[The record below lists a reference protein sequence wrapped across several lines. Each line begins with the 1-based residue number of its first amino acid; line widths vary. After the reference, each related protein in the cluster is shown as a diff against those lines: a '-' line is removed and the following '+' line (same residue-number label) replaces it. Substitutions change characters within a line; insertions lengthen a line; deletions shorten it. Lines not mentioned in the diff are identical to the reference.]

1 MAGKNKKKGGGAAK
15 APGGGVA
22 AGGGGKDGGNVPAGK
37 SASGRSAGSGEGPA
51 VEELFTKLEGHIR
64 KSEFSRVVK
73 TADEILAAS
82 PGDADALRCK
92 AVALIQNGSVAEALK
107 LMEAPNAPPDMAFEK
122 AYCLYRLNRLSEA
135 LSLLG
140 SVERTA
146 DTLQLEGQVLYRLG
160 DSAACISRF
169 EELIKRHRLD
179 QSQLEVKTNVLAA
192 YVMGGRSGEVKG
204 LMESQLRV
212 APRDAFDVAYNAACA
227 LIEMRDYRAAEE
239 MLLLARRVGQ
249 EVLIDEELSTQEIED
264 ELAPITVQLAYTQQM
279 LGRRMEALES
289 YLAFLKR
296 KPADAPS
303 AAVAVTNLLALRNAR
318 DVVDGLKRLDRVV
331 AVTEKGGKEG
341 KGEGVEVVFLENLET
356 KLSRKQK
363 AAVMLNR
370 FLLLVAANRLDEARA
385 SLPSVERLLPDTDD
399 PLPLHAALLIKEGRT
414 DDLPAILSSLAASS
428 TSPSGSAPA
437 EPGTEPGA
445 VAGGE
450 AGGGAGAGVQG
461 GEGGFSR
468 VQSARLLS
476 AQAAAMAGRWAQAA
490 TELGQ
495 VEGIQHRP
503 AVVATLMDLK
513 ERAGDVAGAKAVV
526 DAAVEWWQNHMDVA
540 SSATDLAAIR
550 EALLRAAAEFKARH
564 GATQQAADDW
574 QALRKLAASP
584 TLKTQALA
592 GLVSCTSQVDPASG
606 LQALRKLAASPT
618 LKTQALGGL
627 VSCTSQVD
635 TVTAE
640 KLATDIPLMP
650 GTSRLEH
657 FQNFQIVMRVSKTP
671 ALPCATPLA
680 VTAEKLATELP
691 PMPGTSGL
699 DVSSL
704 LQRPGPSTFSH
715 SAAAAARAAKR
726 PAPDDESAAASAAAA
741 ASERARAKKKR
752 KRKVILPKGFDPA
765 NPGPPPDPERWLP
778 KRERSSFRPKKKD
791 KRKVDVRGAQGAA
804 VVKGEKSEGGGVVG
818 GLTGDGD
825 GGKGGKASAAAA
837 AAAAAGK
844 GGDGGK
850 KKGGGRKGRR

>member
-15 APGGGVA
+15 APGSGVA
-22 AGGGGKDGGNVPAGK
+22 AGGGGKDGGNAPAGK

-73 TADEILAAS
+73 TADEILVAS

-107 LMEAPNAPPDMAFEK
+107 LLEAPNAPPDMAFEK
-122 AYCLYRLNRLSEA
+122 AYCLYRLNRLSE
-135 LSLLG
+135 SLTLLR

-303 AAVAVTNLLALRNAR
+303 AAVAVTNLLALRSAR

-331 AVTEKGGKEG
+331 AVTEKGGKEGEKG

-385 SLPSVERLLPDTDD
+385 SLPCVERLLPDTDD

-414 DDLPAILSSLAASS
+414 DDLPSILSSLAASS
-428 TSPSGSAPA
+428 TSSGSAPA
-437 EPGTEPGA
+437 EPGTEPGVA
-445 VAGGE
+445 AGGE

-468 VQSARLLS
+468 MQSARLLS

-490 TELGQ
+490 DELGQ

-540 SSATDLAAIR
+540 SATDLASIR

-564 GATQQAADDW
+564 GAAQQAADDW

-592 GLVSCTSQVDPASG
+592 GLVSCTSQVDP
-606 LQALRKLAASPT
+606 
-618 LKTQALGGL
+618 
-627 VSCTSQVD
+627 
-635 TVTAE
+635 VTAE
-640 KLATDIPLMP
+640 KLAM
-650 GTSRLEH
+650 
-657 FQNFQIVMRVSKTP
+657 
-671 ALPCATPLA
+671 
-680 VTAEKLATELP
+680 ELP

-804 VVKGEKSEGGGVVG
+804 VVKGEKTEGGGVVG
-818 GLTGDGD
+818 GLTGEGD

>member
-15 APGGGVA
+15 ASGGGVA
-22 AGGGGKDGGNVPAGK
+22 AGGGGGKDGGQATPGK
-37 SASGRSAGSGEGPA
+37 SASGRSAGSGEGPG
-51 VEELFTKLEGHIR
+51 VEELFSKLEGHIR

-92 AVALIQNGSVAEALK
+92 AVALIQNGSVADALK
-107 LMEAPNAPPDMAFEK
+107 LLQAPNAPPDMAFEK
-122 AYCLYRLNRLSEA
+122 AYCLYRLNRLSD
-135 LSLLG
+135 SLDLLR
-140 SVERTA
+140 SIDRTA

-169 EELIKRHRLD
+169 EELFKKHRLD

-192 YVMGGRSGEVKG
+192 YVMGGRSAEVKG

-212 APRDAFDVAYNAACA
+212 AARDAFDVAYNSACA
-227 LIEMRDYRAAEE
+227 LIEMRDFRAAEE

-264 ELAPITVQLAYTQQM
+264 ELAPITVQLAYTHQM

-289 YLAFLKR
+289 YVAFLKR

-303 AAVAVTNLLALRNAR
+303 AAVAVTNLLALRGAR

-331 AVTEKGGKEG
+331 AVKESEGKAGKEGGKGEG
-341 KGEGVEVVFLENLET
+341 KGEGKGVEVVFLENLET

-363 AAVMLNR
+363 AAVVLNR

-385 SLPSVERLLPDTDD
+385 SLPCLERLLPDTED

-414 DDLPAILSSLAASS
+414 DAVPSILASLAAA
-428 TSPSGSAPA
+428 SPATAPADSGS
-437 EPGTEPGA
+437 ETGGA
-445 VAGGE
+445 AAAWGE
-450 AGGGAGAGVQG
+450 AAGGAGAGAGAGAG
-461 GEGGFSR
+461 GGYSR

-476 AQAAAMAGRWAQAA
+476 AQAAAMAGQWAQAA
-490 TELGQ
+490 GELGA

-513 ERAGDVAGAKAVV
+513 ERAGDVAGAEAVV
-526 DAAVEWWQNHMDVA
+526 DAAVEWWRNHMDV
-540 SSATDLAAIR
+540 SSATDLASIR
-550 EALLRAAAEFKARH
+550 ESLLRAAAEFKARH
-564 GATQQAADDW
+564 GAVKGAADDW
-574 QALRKLAASP
+574 QALRKMASTQ

-592 GLVSCTSQVDPASG
+592 GLVSCTAQVDPA
-606 LQALRKLAASPT
+606 
-618 LKTQALGGL
+618 
-627 VSCTSQVD
+627 
-635 TVTAE
+635 TAE
-640 KLATDIPLMP
+640 KLA
-650 GTSRLEH
+650 S
-657 FQNFQIVMRVSKTP
+657 
-671 ALPCATPLA
+671 
-680 VTAEKLATELP
+680 ELP

-704 LQRPGPSTFSH
+704 LQRPGPSAFSH

-778 KRERSSFRPKKKD
+778 RRERSSFRPKKKD

-804 VVKGEKSEGGGVVG
+804 VVKGEKAEGGGVVG
-818 GLTGDGD
+818 GLSGDGD
-825 GGKGGKASAAAA
+825 GGKGGGKTSAAAA
-837 AAAAAGK
+837 AAGKDK

>member
-15 APGGGVA
+15 APGSGVA
-22 AGGGGKDGGNVPAGK
+22 AGGGGKDSAGK
-37 SASGRSAGSGEGPA
+37 SASGRSVGSGEGPA

-107 LMEAPNAPPDMAFEK
+107 LLEAPNAPPDMAFEK
-122 AYCLYRLNRLSEA
+122 AYCLYRLNRLSE
-135 LSLLG
+135 SLTLLR

-303 AAVAVTNLLALRNAR
+303 AAVAVTNLLALRSAR

-331 AVTEKGGKEG
+331 AVTEKGGKEGEKG

-385 SLPSVERLLPDTDD
+385 SLPCVERLLPDTDD

-414 DDLPAILSSLAASS
+414 DDLPSILSSLAASS
-428 TSPSGSAPA
+428 TSSGSAPA
-437 EPGTEPGA
+437 EPGTEPGVA
-445 VAGGE
+445 AGGE

-468 VQSARLLS
+468 MQSARLLS

-490 TELGQ
+490 DELGQ

-540 SSATDLAAIR
+540 SATDLASIR

-564 GATQQAADDW
+564 GAAQQAADDW

-592 GLVSCTSQVDPASG
+592 GLVSCTSQVDP
-606 LQALRKLAASPT
+606 
-618 LKTQALGGL
+618 
-627 VSCTSQVD
+627 
-635 TVTAE
+635 VTAE
-640 KLATDIPLMP
+640 KLAM
-650 GTSRLEH
+650 
-657 FQNFQIVMRVSKTP
+657 
-671 ALPCATPLA
+671 
-680 VTAEKLATELP
+680 ELP

-804 VVKGEKSEGGGVVG
+804 VVKGEKTEGGGVVG
-818 GLTGDGD
+818 GLTGEGD